1 MLFYAQQVDKKVGIA
16 GYSVILDTA
25 RLADTLELARLL
37 GASEDDLISK
47 NQASM
52 LRFDY
57 LPESYYG
64 CREGSW
70 YEIPNEFWEGWGY
83 QAIDPTGPGS
93 VFLRGELS
101 VPEGAKNFS
110 QYLAAPRF
118 IERDTI
124 SVPDA
129 PLADPNDIATTNNT
143 TTLSV
148 INCGHGNWNEIRTD
162 SLRLMYDVGASRMYD
177 ALQVER
183 LVQSQAIGVQG
194 IEVKIYISHWD
205 VDHYQSLL
213 KFTHADLSLITE
225 VTAPSQLPDTA
236 TCKRTMTLLDNH
248 KISVHLLPPAP
259 RATPGHTID
268 LIAIQRF
275 GPLTVFRATA
285 GRSRNQS
292 GIVLC
297 YEGQNKLALLVGDH
311 HYEKILNAIQGRF
324 PSAKGCVFVAPHH
337 GGNAGSIDVPTW
349 RALFSSFETVISCGD
364 NAWDHPLADNLDGLS
379 ELQNSLASWRTDH
392 DGTLHITL

>member
-1 MLFYAQQVDKKVGIA
+1 MRFYAQQVDKKVGIA

-37 GASEDDLISK
+37 GASKEDIASE
-47 NQASM
+47 NPASM

-57 LPESYYG
+57 FPESYFG

-70 YEIPNEFWEGWGY
+70 YEIPDEFWEGWGY

-101 VPEGAKNFS
+101 VPDGAKNFS
-110 QYLAAPRF
+110 RYLAAPIF
-118 IERDTI
+118 IERNTVYASDY
-124 SVPDA
+124 
-129 PLADPNDIATTNNT
+129 PLATPNDVATASKT

-148 INCGHGNWNEIRTD
+148 IDCGHGNWNEIRTD
-162 SLRLMYDVGASRMYD
+162 SLRIMYDVGASRLYD
-177 ALQVER
+177 AAQIEH
-183 LVQSQAIGVQG
+183 LVQSRAIGALG

-213 KFTHADLSLITE
+213 KFTDSDLSVITE

-236 TCKRTMTLLDNH
+236 TCKRTMTLLDEH
-248 KISVHLLPPAP
+248 EISVRLLAPAP
-259 RATPGHTID
+259 RATPGRTID
-268 LIAIQRF
+268 LIEIQRV

-297 YEGQNKLALLVGDH
+297 YEGQSKLALLVGDH
-311 HYEKILNAIQGRF
+311 HYEKILNAIRGRF
-324 PSAKGCVFVAPHH
+324 SAAKDCVFVAPHH
-337 GGNAGSIDVPTW
+337 GGNAGSIDVTAW
-349 RALFSSFETVISCGD
+349 RVLFSSFETAISCGD
-364 NAWDHPLADNLDGLS
+364 NAWTHPLIDNLNGLG
-379 ELQNSLASWRTDH
+379 ELHSNLASWRTDH
-392 DGTLHITL
+392 DGTLHVTL

>member
-1 MLFYAQQVDKKVGIA
+1 MLFYAQQVDKKVGVP

-25 RLADTLELARLL
+25 RLADTIQLASLL
-37 GASEDDLISK
+37 GASEEDITSE
-47 NQASM
+47 NPASM

-57 LPESYYG
+57 LPDSYFG

-70 YEIPNEFWEGWGY
+70 YEIPDEFWEGWGY
-83 QAIDPTGPGS
+83 HAIDPNGPGS

-101 VPEGAKNFS
+101 VPEGTKNFS
-110 QYLAAPRF
+110 QHLTAPMF
-118 IERDTI
+118 IERDT
-124 SVPDA
+124 VPA
-129 PLADPNDIATTNNT
+129 SEYPLAGPNDVAVTSTA

-148 INCGHGNWNEIRTD
+148 VDCGHGNWNEIRTD
-162 SLRLMYDVGASRMYD
+162 SLRLMYDVGASRLYD
-177 ALQVER
+177 AAQIER
-183 LVQSQAIGVQG
+183 LVQSQAIGAQG

-213 KFTHADLSLITE
+213 KFTDTDLRVITE

-236 TCKRTMTLLDNH
+236 TCKRTMTLLDEH
-248 KISVHLLPPAP
+248 GISVRLLAPAP

-268 LIAIQRF
+268 LIEIQQV

-297 YEGQNKLALLVGDH
+297 YEGQSKLALLVGDH
-311 HYEKILNAIQGRF
+311 HYEKILSAIQGRF
-324 PSAKGCVFVAPHH
+324 PSAKDCVFVVPHH
-337 GGNAGSIDVPTW
+337 GGNAGSIDVTAW
-349 RALFSSFETVISCGD
+349 RVLFSSFETAISCGD
-364 NAWDHPLADNLDGLS
+364 NAWEHPLIKNMNGLS
-379 ELQNSLASWRTDH
+379 ALHSNLASWRTDH
-392 DGTLHITL
+392 NGTLHVTL